1 MRNYETV
8 FILNP
13 VLSDE
18 QTKEAV
24 SKFTA
29 HLKSNGAEIV
39 IVSYTI
45 YEKTRLTGYNVHQ
58 GPMWQSSRVQIVQ
71 GRFCYLLSELI

>member
-39 IVSYTI
+39 AGKV
-45 YEKTRLTGYNVHQ
+45 GA
-58 GPMWQSSRVQIVQ
+58 
-71 GRFCYLLSELI
+71 